1 MQYYYLFHYDQ
12 EMSIEKSK
20 FAEKVPLPWILD
32 IPNPW
37 NTDTSL
43 VWSLGGQAGTA
54 R

>member
-20 FAEKVPLPWILD
+20 IPEKVPLPWILGT
-32 IPNPW
+32 PKPR

-43 VWSLGGQAGTA
+43 VWSLGNQAGTA